1 MEVRSVH
8 SLGCVVIRARFSLI
22 LYLNHLR
29 FSVFF
34 STIQT
39 SLERQWSFAL
49 ILHNTIVLWLSHLL
63 VYKLMSMSIILVGV
77 NLYFVFMVNFRHWSG
92 TLLPYQNSAPSY
104 AQLYI
109 LDPYAAQVHRM
120 NRNENL
126 DAHVMQQLQD
136 MLIQHNIYVP
146 IYKSAWE
153 ILQEH
158 QNTPNYSVRLRLLPG
173 FDRRRYNEATADEIA
188 VLVPGD
194 ETIPTDKRDIVL
206 RLRTPNGH
214 YPLQRVWD
222 THASYA
228 PLHYVLLFPYGEAG
242 WDFNLHLHEPEKQRP
257 SRLTLTR
264 YVSYRI
270 HSRSNEYS
278 TILHGGRLFQRY
290 IVDMWAAA
298 DQQRLT
304 YLRTH
309 QQELRAELYQ
319 GLADALDQADVNNPD
334 SVDLNSIGRR
344 IILPSSYI
352 GGARYMHQRF
362 QDAMA
367 AVRHFKKIDLFITV
381 TANP

>member
-1 MEVRSVH
+1 
-8 SLGCVVIRARFSLI
+8 
-22 LYLNHLR
+22 
-29 FSVFF
+29 
-34 STIQT
+34 
-39 SLERQWSFAL
+39 
-49 ILHNTIVLWLSHLL
+49 
-63 VYKLMSMSIILVGV
+63 
-77 NLYFVFMVNFRHWSG
+77 
-92 TLLPYQNSAPSY
+92 
-104 AQLYI
+104 
-109 LDPYAAQVHRM
+109 M

-136 MLIQHNIYVP
+136 MLIQHNVYVP

-158 QNTPNYSVRLRLLPG
+158 QNTPNYSVHLCLLPG
-173 FDRRRYNEATADEIA
+173 FDQRHYNEATADEIA

-194 ETIPTDKRDIVL
+194 EIIPTNKRDIVL
-206 RLRTPNGH
+206 HLCTPNGH

-242 WDFNLHLHEPEKQRP
+242 WDFNLCLHEPEKQRP

-264 YVSYRI
+264 YVSYCI

-278 TILHGGRLFQRY
+278 TILHGGWLFQCH
-290 IVDMWAAA
+290 IADMWAAA
-298 DQQRLT
+298 DQQHLT

-319 GLADALDQADVNNPD
+319 GLADALDQADINNPD
-334 SVDLNSIGRR
+334 SVDLNSIGHR
-344 IILPSSYI
+344 IILPSSYV

-367 AVRHFKKIDLFITV
+367 AVRYYKKIDLFITI
-381 TANP
+381 TANPEWPEIKENLFEGQTAYDCPDLVSRVFKVKVKAIIDDIYRQGIF